1 MSNRITDHDTKEEAH
16 GADQD
21 LDLLSSGDFAMLGI
35 HDFAY
40 VRAMPHAEEES
51 SAIVFGVFTADG
63 THIASFESCAV
74 ANAAIRQHDMDPR
87 SVH

>member
-51 SAIVFGVFTADG
+51 SAIVFTADG